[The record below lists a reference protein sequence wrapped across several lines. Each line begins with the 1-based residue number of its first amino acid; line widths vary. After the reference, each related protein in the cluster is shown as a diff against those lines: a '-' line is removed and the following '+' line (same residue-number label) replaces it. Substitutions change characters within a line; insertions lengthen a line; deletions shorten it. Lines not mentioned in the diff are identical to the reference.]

1 MPKVYDDALKKLFRD
16 NAQDFV
22 SLIKPGLR
30 VECLLPTELDAEHI
44 FADGLVMCRDD
55 GDKSE
60 LVHYEYQRE
69 KYDHIGDRM
78 LEYNMLASRLNDYIP
93 VLSCLLCLKKDPN
106 IPHPPFIKRL
116 RNGVEYNRFNYA
128 LIDLSEMTFEEF
140 LAKAG
145 DKTGLLPLIPLTEG
159 GNQPAAVDIMING
172 LIEAKKTDLLW
183 TGYALA
189 AKVFD
194 KNDLPWL
201 KRRFAKMSDFLS
213 DSPVYQ
219 ELVTEATAKGKAEG
233 IETGKMQAVSAMQQ
247 NLGKKLL
254 SEIDQRFPD
263 LNTLARKRVKG
274 INDADVLL
282 DLLLKVAGA
291 STKQEAQ
298 EALTGSMKE

>member
-1 MPKVYDDALKKLFRD
+1 
-16 NAQDFV
+16 
-22 SLIKPGLR
+22 
-30 VECLLPTELDAEHI
+30 
-44 FADGLVMCRDD
+44 
-55 GDKSE
+55 
-60 LVHYEYQRE
+60 
-69 KYDHIGDRM
+69 
-78 LEYNMLASRLNDYIP
+78 
-93 VLSCLLCLKKDPN
+93 
-106 IPHPPFIKRL
+106 
-116 RNGVEYNRFNYA
+116 
-128 LIDLSEMTFEEF
+128 
-140 LAKAG
+140 
-145 DKTGLLPLIPLTEG
+145 
-159 GNQPAAVDIMING
+159 MING

-219 ELVTEATAKGKAEG
+219 ELVTEATAKGKAEGKAEG